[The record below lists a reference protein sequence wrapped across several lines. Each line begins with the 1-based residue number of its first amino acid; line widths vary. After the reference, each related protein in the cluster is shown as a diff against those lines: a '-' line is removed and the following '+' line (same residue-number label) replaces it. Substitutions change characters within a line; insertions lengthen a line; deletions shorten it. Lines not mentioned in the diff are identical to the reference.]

1 MKRLNATSMPVRA
14 SHFFAPCLP
23 RANLCKCNFPLLHL
37 NINSCVRWEIQFKL
51 LTQYALGILNLQ
63 MFQFKIF
70 PSTIDILSSGQN
82 VLKTFAISSAVSR
95 HMKMDIIRSR

>member
-1 MKRLNATSMPVRA
+1 MKRLNATSMPVRT
-14 SHFFAPCLP
+14 SHFFAPYLP
-23 RANLCKCNFPLLHL
+23 RANLRKCNFPLLHL

-70 PSTIDILSSGQN
+70 PSTIDILSSG
-82 VLKTFAISSAVSR
+82 
-95 HMKMDIIRSR
+95 